1 MFQSLTNQGIDK
13 KYHVRVYKNFP
24 FKKDSDKVV
33 RVFDKLEEAQ
43 AESIFLNEYDVE
55 GKKYYAMDYPHE
67 WIKADEKIE
76 KEYKEKLDIV
86 INYLDKRE
94 ENRVRAKYG
103 SK

>member
-1 MFQSLTNQGIDK
+1 
-13 KYHVRVYKNFP
+13 
-24 FKKDSDKVV
+24 
-33 RVFDKLEEAQ
+33 
-43 AESIFLNEYDVE
+43 VE

>member
-1 MFQSLTNQGIDK
+1 MFQSLTSRGIDK

-33 RVFDKLEEAQ
+33 RIFDKQDEAM
-43 AESIFLNEYDVE
+43 AESIFMNEYDTE

-67 WIKADEKIE
+67 WVVADESVE
-76 KEYKEKLDIV
+76 KEYKEKLDVV
-86 INYLDKRE
+86 INYLDNKE
-94 ENRVRAKYG
+94 ENRVRAVYG